1 MPASNG
7 VLRSWPEKAVA
18 CSEVKISKE
27 SACSNTKKTTPVKRD
42 ELKSHQ
48 LKVESINHK

>member
-7 VLRSWPEKAVA
+7 VLRSWPEKALA

-27 SACSNTKKTTPVKRD
+27 SACSNTKKKTPVKRD